1 MPQEILEQLF
11 KFAAK
16 TIPDEQILAA
26 KKTYQMETGTIY
38 EDDKSYNS
46 RMALFLEWYL
56 FNKYAPNSSKTV
68 LQVLLENNSEEFNND
83 KLNIYKSISE
93 SIQSLFLIQKVND
106 GSVKAINLFTDEIY
120 LIQEK
125 DSLLIFRKND
135 IFQGRII
142 YFQNHFRFTGNF
154 CFHPKKT
161 HKYIKSEINLIAKK
175 LNQYKKDLAKT
186 EKTLLKAKTKLNQHE
201 LDIEKLNKKLQNNNS
216 ENKIAKLN
224 QKLKLLAEEKGA
236 QIRTIQELTN
246 QVSFIKNDK
255 IKLEGGKQINAL
267 INHLAY
273 KKLKWERSRQID
285 ISDIYKN

>member
-1 MPQEILEQLF
+1 
-11 KFAAK
+11 
-16 TIPDEQILAA
+16 
-26 KKTYQMETGTIY
+26 
-38 EDDKSYNS
+38 
-46 RMALFLEWYL
+46 MALFLEWYL

-135 IFQGRII
+135 ILQGRII

-201 LDIEKLNKKLQNNNS
+201 LDIGKLNKKLQNNNS

-255 IKLEGGKQINAL
+255 IELEGSKQIKAL

>member
-1 MPQEILEQLF
+1 MLEEILEQLF
-11 KFAAK
+11 EFAAK

-201 LDIEKLNKKLQNNNS
+201 LDIGKLNKKLQNNNS

>member
-1 MPQEILEQLF
+1 MLQEILEQLF
-11 KFAAK
+11 EFAAK

-56 FNKYAPNSSKTV
+56 FNNYAPKSSKTV
-68 LQVLLENNSEEFNND
+68 LQFLLENNSEEFNND

>member
-16 TIPDEQILAA
+16 TIPDEQILAE

-201 LDIEKLNKKLQNNNS
+201 LDIGKLNKKLQNNNS

>member
-68 LQVLLENNSEEFNND
+68 LQALLENNSEEFNND

-201 LDIEKLNKKLQNNNS
+201 LDIGKLNKKLQNNYS

>member
-135 IFQGRII
+135 ILQGRII

-201 LDIEKLNKKLQNNNS
+201 LDIGKLNKKLQNNNS

>member
-56 FNKYAPNSSKTV
+56 FNNYAPKSSKTV
-68 LQVLLENNSEEFNND
+68 LQFLLENNSEEFTSE

-201 LDIEKLNKKLQNNNS
+201 LDIGKLNKKLQNNNS

-246 QVSFIKNDK
+246 QVSFIRNDK

>member
-201 LDIEKLNKKLQNNNS
+201 LDIGKLNKKLQNNNS

>member
-56 FNKYAPNSSKTV
+56 FNNYAPKSSKTV

-161 HKYIKSEINLIAKK
+161 HKYIKPEINLIAKK
-175 LNQYKKDLAKT
+175 LKQYKKDLAKT
-186 EKTLLKAKTKLNQHE
+186 EKILLKAKTKLNHYE
-201 LDIEKLNKKLQNNNS
+201 LNIKKLNKKLLNNNS
-216 ENKIAKLN
+216 ENIIAKLN
-224 QKLKLLAEEKGA
+224 QKLKLLAENKGA
-236 QIRTIQELTN
+236 QIKTIQEFAN
-246 QVSFIKNDK
+246 QVSFIRNDK

-285 ISDIYKN
+285 ITEIYKN

>member
-1 MPQEILEQLF
+1 
-11 KFAAK
+11 
-16 TIPDEQILAA
+16 
-26 KKTYQMETGTIY
+26 
-38 EDDKSYNS
+38 
-46 RMALFLEWYL
+46 MAIFFDCYL

-106 GSVKAINLFTDEIY
+106 GSVNSINLFTDEIY

-175 LNQYKKDLAKT
+175 SNTALCALNINI
-186 EKTLLKAKTKLNQHE
+186 NQK
-201 LDIEKLNKKLQNNNS
+201 IEKNSLEKNNLFTLKKTGPVLCY
-216 ENKIAKLN
+216 LT
-224 QKLKLLAEEKGA
+224 
-236 QIRTIQELTN
+236 TIN
-246 QVSFIKNDK
+246 VKV
-255 IKLEGGKQINAL
+255 
-267 INHLAY
+267 
-273 KKLKWERSRQID
+273 
-285 ISDIYKN
+285 

>member
-201 LDIEKLNKKLQNNNS
+201 LDIGKLNKKLQNNNS
-216 ENKIAKLN
+216 ENKISKLN

>member
-1 MPQEILEQLF
+1 MLHIFLEQLF
-11 KFAAK
+11 EFAAK
-16 TIPDEQILAA
+16 TIPEEQILAA
-26 KKTYQMETGTIY
+26 KKTYQLETGTLY

-56 FNKYAPNSSKTV
+56 CDNYAPKSSKSV
-68 LQVLLENNSEEFNND
+68 LEGLLENNSEEFNND

-201 LDIEKLNKKLQNNNS
+201 LDIGKLNKKLQNNNS

-255 IKLEGGKQINAL
+255 MKIEVNKQINAL
-267 INHLAY
+267 INDLAY

-285 ISDIYKN
+285 ITEIYKN

>member
-56 FNKYAPNSSKTV
+56 FNNYAPKSSKTV

-83 KLNIYKSISE
+83 KLNICKSISE

-201 LDIEKLNKKLQNNNS
+201 LDIGKLNKKLQNNNS